1 MACRARAGILVA
13 VLAGVTAC
21 SSSAPGGSPAADGY
35 PPPNPSIDLAT
46 APRQACGGVGPYDLL
61 TATPGA
67 EREDSPE
74 AAALRAYLA
83 RPIETAPA
91 DGWIVLTRE
100 PGWVLFGRWTRAVG
114 IKETVA
120 FERDEEGRWQFAS
133 SGGCDGVIGVGGRA
147 AERVT
152 SYRGEGEDL
161 VLSWD
166 GGTCVGDDRPQRADV
181 QVRESPE
188 QVSVLLVPIPR
199 SYSEEICAGLGTQ
212 EESHAQLMQP
222 VGDRTVVDA
231 GVVGEPVVG
240 EQGEL
245 RRATEARQDAEAFAQ
260 RQADAFCA
268 EGAATLGRAPKV
280 AFVSTYHDVHAA
292 LPGLPWEPLPA
303 DAGVAQCMVSEPDG
317 SITAAVFR
325 PGYPAF
331 VYARDVQPEHL
342 YDRFTP

>member
-1 MACRARAGILVA
+1 MAA
-13 VLAGVTAC
+13 LAVTALACLTGC
-21 SSSAPGGSPAADGY
+21 SSTTVAGY

-46 APRQACGGVGPYDLL
+46 APRQACGGVGGYDLL
-61 TATPGA
+61 TAKPGA
-67 EREDSPE
+67 EQGDTPE

-83 RPIETAPA
+83 RPVETAPA
-91 DGWIVLTRE
+91 DGWIVLAQA
-100 PGWVLFGRWTRAVG
+100 PDHVLFGRRTGAAG

-120 FERDEEGRWQFAS
+120 FTRDAEGGWQFAS

-152 SYRGEGEDL
+152 SYREQDGEL

-166 GGTCVGDDRPQRADV
+166 GDTCVGEDRRQRADV
-181 QVRESPE
+181 QVHESAE

-199 SYSEEICAGLGTQ
+199 SYVEGACPGLGTQ
-212 EESHAQLMQP
+212 EESRAQLAQP

-245 RRATEARQDAEAFAQ
+245 RRELAARSAVEAFA
-260 RQADAFCA
+260 RDQASAFCVEGATTLGGTPKDAFA
-268 EGAATLGRAPKV
+268 
-280 AFVSTYHDVHAA
+280 STYEDVHAA
-292 LPGLPWEPLPA
+292 LPALPWKPLPTGA
-303 DAGVAQCMVSEPDG
+303 AVAQCIVSAPDG

-331 VYARDVQPEHL
+331 VYAQDVQPEHL
-342 YDRFTP
+342 YDRFSP